1 MTQPPT
7 LRFDGRVALVTGS
20 GQGIG
25 REYALALARRGAEV
39 VVNDL
44 GCSVEGVGS
53 SVEPALAVVAEI
65 EAAGGRATA
74 SPVDVSTQAGA
85 DSAVSTAL
93 DAFGHLDIVV
103 TNAAVIRRRRPFQL
117 WALEDF
123 AQVWRHSMG
132 ATVATVRAAWPHL
145 MARGYGRV
153 ITTTSTAGL
162 YGQVESTPYS
172 AAKAAV
178 YGFTRSLALE
188 STQHGI
194 QVNAIGPGGW
204 TRMLTGIVT
213 DPVAAAELETTLR
226 CELCAPAVIWLAH
239 ESCDV
244 NGRVFQA
251 HGGRVA
257 EVVVGEPEGF
267 WDLDMTPESLVAARS
282 EIESRSELVFHT
294 DSYSH
299 ATLVR
304 EGYHR
309 HG

>member
-1 MTQPPT
+1 MTEPPT
-7 LRFDGRVALVTGS
+7 LRLDGRVALVTGS
-20 GQGIG
+20 GRGIG
-25 REYALALARRGAEV
+25 REYALALAGRGAAV

-44 GCSVEGVGS
+44 GCLVEGAGS
-53 SVEPALAVVAEI
+53 SPEPALAVAVEI
-65 EAAGGRATA
+65 ETAGGRAVASTA
-74 SPVDVSTQAGA
+74 DVSTQEGA
-85 DSAVSTAL
+85 DSAVVSAL
-93 DAFGHLDIVV
+93 DTFGRLDIVI
-103 TNAAVIRRRRPFQL
+103 TNTGVIRRRRPFQL
-117 WALEDF
+117 CALEDF

-145 MARGYGRV
+145 MAQGYGRV
-153 ITTTSTAGL
+153 VTTTSTAGL
-162 YGQVESTPYS
+162 YGQIESTPYS

-188 STQHGI
+188 SAQHGI

-213 DPVAAAELETTLR
+213 DPVAAAELRTTLR
-226 CELCAPAVIWLAH
+226 PELCAPAVIWLAH

-244 NGRVFQA
+244 NGRVYQA

-257 EVVVGEPEGF
+257 EVAVGEPEGF
-267 WDLDMTPESLVAARS
+267 WDLAMTPESLVAARD
-282 EIESRSELVFHT
+282 EIESRSDLVFHT

-299 ATLVR
+299 ATLLR

-309 HG
+309 HV